1 MSQRRDRR
9 STRHFDDIPQVEQPV
24 PGPSRLRELVPIKP
38 VDMGRQSDR
47 ASGPVVKEVMND
59 VEEEEGD
66 ETWEKFTAEYYEVVE
81 QLPLELHRNFAL
93 LQELDVQTQRHTTT
107 LLNILR
113 EYVAARLKPPIPELL
128 RHPFPLP
135 DEAARNSLQVDIDNI
150 NDKSLDAGLV
160 NPIRIDDQQ
169 PPSDTMPPPGV
180 NLDKGAK
187 PAETEHPSTSIANI
201 PAESYLPQIGLIARD
216 LIQGSDEKV
225 GIAVAAYNSVD
236 RHIRAIDL
244 ALQSQETNM
253 IMGVRP
259 DTQPSMAVENGILA
273 EPIGH
278 WWCDHCK
285 PLKKK
290 RK

>member
-1 MSQRRDRR
+1 MFKRSVSTWIHHYTFHTLLTRPRR
-9 STRHFDDIPQVEQPV
+9 SL
-24 PGPSRLRELVPIKP
+24 G
-38 VDMGRQSDR
+38 
-47 ASGPVVKEVMND
+47 
-59 VEEEEGD
+59 
-66 ETWEKFTAEYYEVVE
+66 
-81 QLPLELHRNFAL
+81 
-93 LQELDVQTQRHTTT
+93 HTTT

-201 PAESYLPQIGLIARD
+201 PAESYLPQIGLMARD
-216 LIQGSDEKV
+216 LIRGSDEKV
-225 GIAVAAYNSVD
+225 GIAVAAYNSVG
-236 RHIRAIDL
+236 RSTPSQKTSAE
-244 ALQSQETNM
+244 LQA
-253 IMGVRP
+253 RY
-259 DTQPSMAVENGILA
+259 
-273 EPIGH
+273 
-278 WWCDHCK
+278 
-285 PLKKK
+285 
-290 RK
+290 